1 LKKVQAAN
9 IGRIW
14 VGWRV
19 SAAAPYTRHRF
30 LYLVT
35 MNPQHTELNLQQEID
50 YVPGM
55 MELYGSD
62 EENCGYNDD

>member
-1 LKKVQAAN
+1 
-9 IGRIW
+9 
-14 VGWRV
+14 
-19 SAAAPYTRHRF
+19 
-30 LYLVT
+30 